1 MTKKTGKL
9 IGIARRAAKRAP
21 MEELRETE
29 ITTEGGVVGDTR
41 GRQRG
46 TEMDGRQITVLSADA
61 WGDVC
66 AELDAEVPWTFRRAN
81 LLVEGLD
88 LKETEGARIVI
99 GDVELEVTEE
109 VDPCKRMD
117 EQHQGLT
124 AALVPDWRGGAGCRV
139 LSSGTI
145 KVGDTV
151 TLET

>member
-1 MTKKTGKL
+1 MTKRSGRL

-21 MEELRETE
+21 MEELEKSD
-29 ITTEGGVVGDTR
+29 ITLAGGVVGDTR
-41 GRQRG
+41 GRRRG
-46 TEMDGRQITVLSADA
+46 TEMDGRQVTLLSAEA
-61 WGDVC
+61 WRDVC
-66 AELDAEVPWTFRRAN
+66 NELDAEVPWTFRRAN

-88 LKETEGARIVI
+88 LKESEGARVVI
-99 GDVELEVTEE
+99 GEVELEVTEE

-139 LSSGTI
+139 VSPGTI

-151 TLET
+151 TLKR